1 MSDYTEYYLML
12 PVLLWILTFVMI
24 AIADYTV
31 MKKFGSKSEEYVDLR
46 FPKFVALFLDSAATV
61 GLVLFIKF
69 GTVTPEISTYF
80 VVPYF
85 GITAFFLTSV
95 FRVFKDARR
104 ANGSK
109 W

>member
-12 PVLLWILTFVMI
+12 PIILWILTFAMI
-24 AIADYTV
+24 AIADLAV
-31 MKKFGSKSEEYVDLR
+31 KKKFGTKSEEYIDLR
-46 FPKFVALFLDSAATV
+46 FPKFVALCLDSAATV
-61 GLVLFIKF
+61 GVVLFIKF

-85 GITAFFLTSV
+85 GITAFYLTSV

-104 ANGSK
+104 ASGGK